1 MWIFNCLNK
10 KKSTSLSAWMSIRNE
25 GKWSFKTTLAAIA
38 QEIEKMVI
46 ASDKNSS

>member
-1 MWIFNCLNK
+1 MWICNYLNK
-10 KKSTSLSAWMSIRNE
+10 KKTSTSLHWMNIRNE
-25 GKWSFKTTLAAIA
+25 GQCWFKMTLAAIA